1 MKLWIK
7 EIVECEQTD
16 LLKGNEPVIK
26 VNLTIWTEDNRIEH
40 KTELW
45 TEKEYVENVDR
56 GYYERVERKENMQ
69 AVGGRMK
76 YLIGAA
82 VLVFVIWIWKTK

>member
-7 EIVECEQTD
+7 DIVECEQTD
-16 LLKGNEPVIK
+16 LFKGNEPVIK

-56 GYYERVERKENMQ
+56 GYYERVERKENM
-69 AVGGRMK
+69 
-76 YLIGAA
+76 
-82 VLVFVIWIWKTK
+82 

>member
-7 EIVECEQTD
+7 DIVECEQTD

-26 VNLTIWTEDNRIEH
+26 VNLTIWTEDNRVEH

-45 TEKEYVENVDR
+45 TCLLYTSPSPRDS
-56 GYYERVERKENMQ
+56 
-69 AVGGRMK
+69 
-76 YLIGAA
+76 
-82 VLVFVIWIWKTK
+82 